1 MQTDFFKCLFCG
13 APAVRPSNTRWIC
26 SECQHCYPIEQEI
39 PLLVRDWQRH
49 SEGLDK
55 ARSAKPDWYLT
66 EQPAAEESSWRH
78 HVQKRRHYVEAAI
91 QRYLQTRGQVRA
103 DSLLDLGCGDGNHVA
118 YLSNYADALFASD
131 YNLVR
136 LIRTRARLLQVDAT
150 FFLADILDYPA
161 RDNFFEIIFFNHV
174 LEHIPDDIAALRAIF
189 RLLQPR
195 GLLILG
201 TPNEGA
207 WWWQLAYRLEPE
219 TRQNTDHVHFYTAS
233 SLTEKLTRVGFKVYE
248 VKYLGWGPPYWRLD
262 ARIRRYKLV
271 DDWLECVGRRLIKSQ
286 ASSLYLLATKE

>member
-1 MQTDFFKCLFCG
+1 MRNWK
-13 APAVRPSNTRWIC
+13 
-26 SECQHCYPIEQEI
+26 
-39 PLLVRDWQRH
+39 RH
-49 SEGLDK
+49 SEGLDE
-55 ARSAKPDWYLT
+55 ARVAKPGWYLA
-66 EQPAAEESSWRH
+66 EQPAEEESSWRH
-78 HVQKRRHYVEAAI
+78 HVQKRRLYVEATI
-91 QRYLQTRGQVRA
+91 QQYLQVRGQVRA

-136 LIRTRARLLQVDAT
+136 LVRTRARLLQAGAT

-174 LEHIPDDIAALRAIF
+174 LEHISGDIAALRAIF

-233 SLTEKLTRVGFKVYE
+233 SLTEKLTQVGFKVYE
-248 VKYLGWGPPYWRLD
+248 VKYLGWGPPCWRLD

-271 DDWLECVGRRLIKSQ
+271 DDWFEFVGRRLIKSQ
-286 ASSLYLLATKE
+286 ASSLYLLATKDIEGRYGGHHW